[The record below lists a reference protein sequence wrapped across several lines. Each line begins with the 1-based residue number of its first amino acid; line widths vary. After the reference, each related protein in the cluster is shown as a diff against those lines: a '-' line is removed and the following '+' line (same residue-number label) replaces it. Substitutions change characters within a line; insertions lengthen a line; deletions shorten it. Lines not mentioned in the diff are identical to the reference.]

1 MMQKIQRFGGA
12 MFTPVLLFAFAGV
25 IIGFGTLFT
34 TEVVMG
40 PIAAEGTVW
49 TRCWNVLLDG
59 GWTVFNQLPL
69 LFCVALPIGLAKKQ
83 NARCCMEAVVTYLT
97 FNYFVAAILKGWG
110 PALGVDFS
118 AEVGGTSGLAMIAGI
133 KTLDMGMIGAL
144 MISGVTIY
152 LHNRFY
158 DAELP
163 DWLGVFSGSTFVYM
177 ISFFVMLPIAILAV
191 LIWPRIQMGI
201 YAFQGFVLTTGAF
214 GVWIFVFLERILIP
228 FGLHHLLYS
237 PFYYDNIVING
248 GIYAAWAK
256 ELPTLASYT
265 GSLRD
270 AAPWAAYTAT
280 GYSKIFGCPGIALA
294 FYFTAKKDKRKELL
308 ALLIPITLTAILC
321 GVTEPIE
328 FTFLFI
334 APMLFVVHAHVS
346 GRHRRRLLRRHDRNG
361 LA

>member
-1 MMQKIQRFGGA
+1 
-12 MFTPVLLFAFAGV
+12 
-25 IIGFGTLFT
+25 
-34 TEVVMG
+34 
-40 PIAAEGTVW
+40 
-49 TRCWNVLLDG
+49 
-59 GWTVFNQLPL
+59 
-69 LFCVALPIGLAKKQ
+69 
-83 NARCCMEAVVTYLT
+83 MEAVVTYLT

-214 GVWIFVFLERILIP
+214 GVWIFVFLNE
-228 FGLHHLLYS
+228 S
-237 PFYYDNIVING
+237 
-248 GIYAAWAK
+248 
-256 ELPTLASYT
+256 
-265 GSLRD
+265 
-270 AAPWAAYTAT
+270 
-280 GYSKIFGCPGIALA
+280 
-294 FYFTAKKDKRKELL
+294 
-308 ALLIPITLTAILC
+308 
-321 GVTEPIE
+321 
-328 FTFLFI
+328 
-334 APMLFVVHAHVS
+334 
-346 GRHRRRLLRRHDRNG
+346 
-361 LA
+361 